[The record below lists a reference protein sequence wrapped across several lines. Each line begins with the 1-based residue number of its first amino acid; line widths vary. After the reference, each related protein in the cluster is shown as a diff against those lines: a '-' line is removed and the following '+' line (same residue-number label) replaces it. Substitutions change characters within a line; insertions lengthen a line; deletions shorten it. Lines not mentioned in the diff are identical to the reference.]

1 MPILYGLFTF
11 WVKPFEIFSQPH
23 NWVLFPIFLATERC
37 LCYANLVWIIYI
49 LIQAFLNL
57 LSTTQLSFV
66 CYFLSN
72 WKVSMLCQT
81 CMDYFH
87 IDSSLSNS
95 FVNHT
100 IQFCLLFLRNWN
112 VSMLCQTC
120 MDCFH
125 YESSLSKSFVTTQL
139 SFVCYFLATERCLC
153 YANLVWIIYI
163 LSQAFRT
170 LLSTTQFSFVC
181 YFLETEMCLCY
192 ANLVWI
198 IYILSQAFPNLLS
211 TTQLSFVC
219 YFLSNWKVS
228 MLCQTRMDYLHF
240 ESSFSKSFVNH
251 ITQFCLL
258 FS

>member
-1 MPILYGLFTF
+1 MRLKQALFWKIHCF
-11 WVKPFEIFSQPH
+11 KEEPLVEFEIRLTLNQCIFQRKLRRAYSIGASFYVEKIKLASKLRELYQKWSFCQLH
-23 NWVLFPIFLATERC
+23 SSVLFAI
-37 LCYANLVWIIYI
+37 
-49 LIQAFLNL
+49 
-57 LSTTQLSFV
+57 
-66 CYFLSN
+66 
-72 WKVSMLCQT
+72 
-81 CMDYFH
+81 
-87 IDSSLSNS
+87 
-95 FVNHT
+95 
-100 IQFCLLFLRNWN
+100 
-112 VSMLCQTC
+112 
-120 MDCFH
+120 
-125 YESSLSKSFVTTQL
+125 
-139 SFVCYFLATERCLC
+139 FLATERCLC

-192 ANLVWI
+192 ANLIWI

-251 ITQFCLL
+251 TTQFCLL